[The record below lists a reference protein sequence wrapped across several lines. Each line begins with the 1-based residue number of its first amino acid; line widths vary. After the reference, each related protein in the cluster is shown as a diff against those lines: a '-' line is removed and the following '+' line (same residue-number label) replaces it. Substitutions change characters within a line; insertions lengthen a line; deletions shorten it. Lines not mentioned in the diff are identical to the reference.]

1 MQAKIMEKLD
11 FSYIAGRNVK
21 WYNHLGIISE
31 FLIKLNAC
39 VNHKTYPLHSWVN
52 PREMKIYVHIKTCPQ
67 MFIALFL
74 IAKNRKQPNVLQW
87 VTG

>member
-52 PREMKIYVHIKTCPQ
+52 PREMKIYVHTKSVHKHSEQ
-67 MFIALFL
+67 LYL
-74 IAKNRKQPNVLQW
+74 
-87 VTG
+87 